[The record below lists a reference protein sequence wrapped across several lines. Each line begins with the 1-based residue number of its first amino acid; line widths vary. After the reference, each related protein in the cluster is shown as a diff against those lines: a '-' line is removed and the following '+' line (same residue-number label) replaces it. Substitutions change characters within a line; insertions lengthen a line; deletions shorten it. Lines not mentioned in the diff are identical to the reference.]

1 MASYPR
7 IVPATLANWSPVIND
22 PTGAED
28 ANKVNEV
35 DLQTRRFIYDFL
47 TARFDS
53 SASDVLKPAS
63 VADTTLA
70 GKVKG
75 STSNAG
81 TQQAI
86 VQGTVSTP
94 DLRDSAVST
103 AKIAPGAV
111 TTGELAT
118 GAVTTVKI
126 ADAPNGVGAGKV
138 NDAAIGTA
146 QLINDAVDAT
156 KLKDSASVDS
166 DRAVTSDHIRDSS
179 VTSAKIA
186 ANAVTGAKLVAG
198 SSGQILVASSGGVF
212 TAVTMSGDAT
222 INASGVVTVGASGH
236 AKVVER
242 AGNTVVAGANTAA
255 AWNVR
260 GVTVAWVKEYETVTS
275 LVTIGASGKI
285 SLAAGTY
292 IIEVTVP
299 GYKVD
304 EHIARLARYNSS
316 DVLQETAYGTSEMST
331 AAAVVQTSS
340 SILAKMAF
348 AASDY
353 FKVEHWTKTA
363 NATDGMGHPS
373 SSGGTY
379 EVYTQIRIQRIA

>member
-198 SSGQILVASSGGVF
+198 SSGQILVASSGGV
-212 TAVTMSGDAT
+212 
-222 INASGVVTVGASGH
+222 
-236 AKVVER
+236 
-242 AGNTVVAGANTAA
+242 
-255 AWNVR
+255 
-260 GVTVAWVKEYETVTS
+260 VTVAWVKEYETVTS